1 MKSISLI
8 LSLILIVSIVTGCAV
23 VKNFQTDWE
32 FNNAR
37 APDLQDSSPDTTGL
51 LIIDAILTYEGSLSW
66 GSEQTFD
73 IRRVAIIDE
82 ASRNDLIITKTIDE
96 IGVFNGLRE
105 GTYRV
110 VIIRG
115 SSSSQEA
122 TITIP
127 REIGGSIEV
136 KEGELTYFGQLVIKS
151 SQEIFSSVDT
161 DYEWKIDANIE
172 IAAWEKVQDEY
183 PDSPWIRQGRSDQD
197 SSPCARQP
205 RSHARTPAAS
215 RHMRR
220 LPRALGV
227 RSSNRRP
234 GLPWCRST

>member
-8 LSLILIVSIVTGCAV
+8 LSSILIISIVTGCS
-23 VKNFQTDWE
+23 FFESMETDRQ
-32 FNNAR
+32 FTIAGT
-37 APDLQDSSPDTTGL
+37 PDLQDSSPDTTGL
-51 LIIDAILTYEGSLSW
+51 LIIDAVLTYEGSLSW
-66 GSEQTFD
+66 GAEQTFD
-73 IRRVAIIDE
+73 ISRVAIIDE

-115 SSSSQEA
+115 SSGSQEA

-151 SQEIFSSVDT
+151 SQEIFSSVNT

-183 PDSPWIRQGRSDQD
+183 PESPWMPIIKERINYLNTVVSDSIKTLEYYRETKKIKGD
-197 SSPCARQP
+197 IDTKPE
-205 RSHARTPAAS
+205 AS
-215 RHMRR
+215 
-220 LPRALGV
+220 GDKK
-227 RSSNRRP
+227 
-234 GLPWCRST
+234 